1 MAVYPTPINNR
12 TRKNLNVIARYKRIV
27 PERYRTKDALVTA
40 INA

>member
-1 MAVYPTPINNR
+1 MAVYPTPINNQN
-12 TRKNLNVIARYKRIV
+12 KKQLKQIARRKRIV